1 MLLLDYY
8 NQKTKY
14 NNMDTQ
20 TLPLVPFGKY
30 KGQPITT
37 LLNDTNYLEWCKQQE
52 WFQKYPIVYN
62 ICVNQT
68 ITTNNQNS
76 KTPEHNKLQNLFLD
90 EENQMKLLNIL
101 FGVNTGAIFK
111 KHFETLILDE
121 DFINCF
127 GKIEIPQINRSLEGS
142 KIVFEDKY
150 NWDFI
155 LYYTDYQHITLK
167 TKTNDIKKSSLYN
180 ILGKHN
186 FKYNPRETISVL
198 DTYIEEK
205 DEEHF
210 VCIDTL
216 CNKGVVCCELKPSL
230 GDDYPCVLRKM
241 KTQIELTNN
250 DKNFQRCKQIKF
262 RKYILIIGN
271 FTSKY
276 TTKEDLISIFKQSD
290 IKVIFTHE
298 LFEYLNNPP
307 IENTQELIVCE
318 NEIIQTKQDA
328 STDNLLV
335 LEMQQKVLEAE
346 DKNKQLEEKLLQ
358 AEEKNKQLEE
368 EISSLKSQ
376 KRSKNIK
383 DYFGKK

>member
-1 MLLLDYY
+1 
-8 NQKTKY
+8 
-14 NNMDTQ
+14 MDTQ

-37 LLNDTNYLEWCKQQE
+37 LLNDTKYLEWCKQQE
-52 WFQKYPIVYN
+52 WFQKFPIVYN

-90 EENQMKLLNIL
+90 EENQVKLLNIV
-101 FGVNTGAIFK
+101 FGVNPGAIFK
-111 KHFETLILDE
+111 KHFKKLILDE

-127 GKIEIPQINRSLEGS
+127 GKIEIPQINRSLKKS

-155 LYYTDYQHITLK
+155 LYYNDYQDITLK
-167 TKTNDIKKSSLYN
+167 TKTNDIKKPSSYFVLETENYSKRHLYN
-180 ILGKHN
+180 ILGKHK
-186 FKYNPRETISVL
+186 FKYNHGDTNEVL

-210 VCIDTL
+210 VRIDTL
-216 CNKGVVCCELKPSL
+216 CMDGVVCCELKPSL

-250 DKNFQRCKQIKF
+250 DKNFEEKEF

-290 IKVIFTHE
+290 IKVIFTHK
-298 LFEYLNNPP
+298 LFEYLNPP

-358 AEEKNKQLEE
+358 AAEEIKQLEE

-376 KRSKNIK
+376 KQSKNIK